1 MKILI
6 LKPEM
11 FVSYEDAMGLALFS
25 NSNFTWFF
33 NGDDLPLQ
41 LLTKQV
47 NSPSIEKIQAELEEN
62 LNLLELA
69 VLHDAAEVQDRDDED
84 YLNYCLSYD

>member
-11 FVSYEDAMGLALFS
+11 FVSYEDAIGLALFS
-25 NSNFTWFF
+25 NSNLTWFF

-47 NSPSIEKIQAELEEN
+47 DSPSIEKIQAELEEN
-62 LNLLELA
+62 LDLLELA
-69 VLHDAAEVQDRDDED
+69 VLHDAAEIQDRDDED

>member
-25 NSNFTWFF
+25 NSTFTWFF

-47 NSPSIEKIQAELEEN
+47 DSPSIEEIQAELEEN
-62 LNLLELA
+62 LDLLELA